1 MTTFLFWN
9 LNKKPLTSTI
19 ANLAFQHDVDVL
31 MLVECTIPEAA
42 VLLSLNHKDNAQYYL
57 AKSIGCEKVVIYTK
71 FDPRFLRLVHETDRL
86 TIRELRL
93 PGLSEILLAVTHFQ
107 SKRHWS
113 DDDQSMECSALSD
126 SIREAE
132 RKVQHTRTIL
142 VGDLN
147 MNPFETGVVSASGL
161 HAVMTRE
168 IALRGSRKVAN
179 KEYPFFYNPMWA
191 HFGDG
196 DGTPPGTHYYTASR
210 PKEFFWHMFDQV
222 LLRPDLIELF
232 EPSTLK
238 VLDTDGASSFLTERR
253 LPDSNVSSD
262 HLPILFKLKL

>member
-9 LNKKPLTSTI
+9 LHKKPLTPII

-31 MLVECTIPEAA
+31 MLVECVVSEAA
-42 VLLSLNHKDNAQYYL
+42 ILQSLNRKDKAEYYPT
-57 AKSIGCEKVVIYTK
+57 KSIGCKKVIIYTK
-71 FDPRFLRLVHETDRL
+71 FNPQFLQLVHETDRL
-86 TIRELRL
+86 TIRALKL
-93 PGLSEILLAVTHFQ
+93 PGLTEILLAVTHFQ

-113 DDDQSMECSALSD
+113 DDDQFMECSALST
-126 SIREAE
+126 SIRKAE
-132 RKVQHTRTIL
+132 RKVQHTRTVL

-179 KEYPFFYNPMWA
+179 KEYPFFYNPMWG

-196 DGTPPGTHYYTASR
+196 DETPPGTHYYTASR
-210 PKEFFWHMFDQV
+210 LKEFFWHMFDQV
-222 LLRPDLIELF
+222 LLRPDIIELF

-238 VLDTDGASSFLTERR
+238 VLDTDGASSFLTEHR
-253 LPDSNVSSD
+253 LPDNNVGSD
-262 HLPILFKLKL
+262 HLPILFKLNL